1 MEEREKQMRKTLP
14 PGQPHPS
21 ERRQGH
27 KVLWQIVLPT
37 LILAWLTGH
46 ILLSGAIAPAHA
58 KEAQLTVRLSTRDGV
73 NLAGSYYP
81 PAHGP
86 VPAILLLHMLARD
99 RTDWNPLAAKFQAA
113 GWAVLSL
120 DLRGHG
126 GSQLQGGKTV
136 HWRDFSAADFNKM
149 VLDVEAAQEHLKGLK
164 EVDPGRIAIVGA
176 SIGCNIALNFASD
189 HPQVRALILLSP
201 GLEYRG
207 VLSEP
212 AMKRYGASGRS
223 ALIVSSTDDPY
234 SADSSKRLKSLAEAR
249 ASLILYQRAGHGT
262 RMLTQEKDLEG
273 RIVSWLKAN
282 LR

>member
-1 MEEREKQMRKTLP
+1 MPRRLPPSSPHAREK
-14 PGQPHPS
+14 
-21 ERRQGH
+21 RRGYGVWW
-27 KVLWQIVLPT
+27 KLVLGTW
-37 LILAWLTGH
+37 ILALLANPALCGGGLT
-46 ILLSGAIAPAHA
+46 LAQA
-58 KEAQLTVRLSTRDGV
+58 KEAQLAVRLSTRDGV
-73 NLAGSYYP
+73 TLAGSYYP
-81 PAHGP
+81 PARGP
-86 VPAILLLHMLARD
+86 VPAIVLLHMLARD
-99 RTDWNPLAAKFQAA
+99 RTDWNPLAAKFQAG

-126 GSQLQGGKTV
+126 GSQLQGEKTL
-136 HWRDFSAADFNKM
+136 HWRDFSDTDFNKM
-149 VLDVEAAQEHLKGLK
+149 VLDVEAAQEYLKGLK
-164 EVDPGRIAIVGA
+164 EVDPARMAIVGA

-212 AMKRYGASGRS
+212 AMRRYGASGRP

-249 ASLILYQRAGHGT
+249 TTLILYQRAGHGT
-262 RMLTQEKDLEG
+262 RMLIQEGDMEG

>member
-1 MEEREKQMRKTLP
+1 MPRRLPPSSPHAREERRGYGVWWRL
-14 PGQPHPS
+14 
-21 ERRQGH
+21 
-27 KVLWQIVLPT
+27 VLGTW
-37 LILAWLTGH
+37 ILA
-46 ILLSGAIAPAHA
+46 LLANPPLCGEGFTLAQA
-58 KEAQLTVRLSTRDGV
+58 KEAQVTVRISTRDGV
-73 NLAGSYYP
+73 TLAGSYYP

-86 VPAILLLHMLARD
+86 VPAVLLLHMLARD

-126 GSQLQGGKTV
+126 GSHLQGGKTV
-136 HWRDFSAADFNKM
+136 HWRDFSDADFNKM

-164 EVDPGRIAIVGA
+164 EVDPGKMAIVGA

-212 AMKRYGASGRS
+212 AMKRYGASRRP

-234 SADSSKRLKSLAEAR
+234 SADSSKRLKALAEAR

-273 RIVSWLKAN
+273 RIVSWLKTN